1 MKNPTIFTND
11 LFKKAKKLKQKAFN
25 ITIEESNLKDKLDF
39 LKKLRINLQN
49 ASSIDECEF
58 LSPKKE
64 KNQIK
69 TKKAQNCES
78 FFFEGF
84 KIMLGANEQKIY
96 ICLKIQKL
104 VIFGFI

>member
-1 MKNPTIFTND
+1 MIYLKS
-11 LFKKAKKLKQKAFN
+11 KKFKQKAIN
-25 ITIEESNLKDKLDF
+25 ITIEENNLKDKLDF
-39 LKKLRINLQN
+39 LKKLRLNLQN

-78 FFFEGF
+78 FF
-84 KIMLGANEQKIY
+84 
-96 ICLKIQKL
+96 LKVLK
-104 VIFGFI
+104 